1 MAQDI
6 IQHHE
11 PFDFESFFESIKS
24 QYIGLDYH
32 DFSNFLHTVGVKH
45 SFMGSA
51 DGKNRVKTAL
61 ENIMV
66 SDEAVEIINHASSVM
81 LTLIRSSET
90 SGQITMDE
98 VGYLNEFISGLPN
111 NCDVVWGIA
120 EDDSLGD
127 TIKTIILVNTNN
139 RDYGIQC

>member
-11 PFDFESFFESIKS
+11 PFDFESFFEGIKS

-32 DFSNFLHTVGVKH
+32 DFSYFLHTVGVKH

-51 DGKNRVKTAL
+51 DGENRVKAAL

-90 SGQITMDE
+90 YGQITMDE
-98 VGYLNEFISGLPN
+98 VGYMNEFISDLPN

-120 EDDSLGD
+120 EDVSLGN

-139 RDYGIQC
+139 